1 MSRVLAFLVKS
12 AHRIGFD
19 EGIIGILHFCQKI
32 SRPLITNCLKLLP
45 LRLLSGPTFEYD
57 PATSMLH
64 HMGDGIA
71 GGYHMIIAFGAPQV
85 WMELAELLDDR
96 EWEDMLSEFGEF
108 YTLSDEEK
116 RKKSGGALHLNIKR
130 LHKFLQSSFFA
141 PFLL

>member
-1 MSRVLAFLVKS
+1 
-12 AHRIGFD
+12 
-19 EGIIGILHFCQKI
+19 
-32 SRPLITNCLKLLP
+32 
-45 LRLLSGPTFEYD
+45 
-57 PATSMLH
+57 MLH

-116 RKKSGGALHLNIKR
+116 RKKSGGALHDG
-130 LHKFLQSSFFA
+130 HFHWYQCS
-141 PFLL
+141 PPV

>member
-1 MSRVLAFLVKS
+1 
-12 AHRIGFD
+12 
-19 EGIIGILHFCQKI
+19 
-32 SRPLITNCLKLLP
+32 
-45 LRLLSGPTFEYD
+45 
-57 PATSMLH
+57 MLH

-116 RKKSGGALHLNIKR
+116 RKKAEALFMTGIFTGR
-130 LHKFLQSSFFA
+130 CS
-141 PFLL
+141 PPV